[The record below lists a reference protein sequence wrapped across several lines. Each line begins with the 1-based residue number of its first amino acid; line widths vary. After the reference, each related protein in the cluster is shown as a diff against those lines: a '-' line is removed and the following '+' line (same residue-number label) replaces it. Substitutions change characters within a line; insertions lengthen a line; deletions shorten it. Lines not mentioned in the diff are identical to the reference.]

1 MAQYSKEKKK
11 LDDKKTFAETECWRG
26 QGNMESTLKF
36 VLHQD
41 PSMEPAP
48 SLFLKVLPHSAL
60 STESPQQTKIFFTAL

>member
-1 MAQYSKEKKK
+1 
-11 LDDKKTFAETECWRG
+11 
-26 QGNMESTLKF
+26 MESTLKF